1 MTPFEIARGLIGTS
15 EGKGPENNPAIMA
28 MYGSVGH
35 DWVEH
40 DDVAWC
46 AAFVGHCLEAAGIRS
61 TRKLTARSYLD
72 WGVPVEVAQARQ
84 GDIGVIP
91 RGRSSWQGHVFF
103 IDRIEGAWVWGLGGN
118 QDDAVNVKRYPVSKL
133 LGVRRAA
140 PVVIPVTQAVTNAAT
155 QPRAQSATPP
165 VQPAT
170 LSVEAVQKRLQALG
184 YHEVGRVDGKMG
196 PRTRGAILAFRD
208 AEGLPLDPVIDTALV
223 TALAAAKPRAVA
235 PERAQGKPA
244 GSRIVAAA
252 NAQIALGAVGSAGVL
267 MSQLAPLVEQAEE
280 GRTLAGRILTL
291 LGLGAHANA
300 LLPVLGA
307 AIFLGVIA
315 LAWTARAARI
325 EDHRTGRTA

>member
-1 MTPFEIARGLIGTS
+1 MTPFDIARGLIGTT
-15 EGKGPENNPAIMA
+15 EGTGPENNPAIMA
-28 MYGSVGH
+28 MYASVGH

-72 WGVPVEVAQARQ
+72 WGIPVEVADARQ

-103 IDRIEGAWVWGLGGN
+103 IDRIEGTWVWGLGGN
-118 QDDAVNVKRYPVSKL
+118 QDDAVNIKRYPVSKL
-133 LGVRRAA
+133 LGVRRVA
-140 PVVIPVTQAVTNAAT
+140 PVVLPVTQAAT
-155 QPRAQSATPP
+155 RAET
-165 VQPAT
+165 QPAT

-184 YHEVGRVDGKMG
+184 YHEVGQVDGKMG
-196 PRTRGAILAFRD
+196 PRTRGAILVFRD
-208 AEGLPLDPVIDTALV
+208 AEGLPLEPVIDAVLAK
-223 TALAAAKPRAVA
+223 ALAAAKPREVA
-235 PERAQGKPA
+235 PERAQGKPS

-252 NAQIALGAVGSAGVL
+252 NSQIALGAVGSAGVL
-267 MSQLAPLVEQAEE
+267 MSQLAPLVAQAEE

-291 LGLGAHANA
+291 LGLGGHANT

-307 AIFLGVIA
+307 AIFLGVIV
-315 LAWTARAARI
+315 LAWKARAARI